1 MSNFINKYML
11 LSCSYSIISGINHIY
26 MTKNNMNNDDKLCC
40 LIMKFGMSPI
50 CFPLY
55 LYNDYN
61 GNNDLAKLKNYMDYV
76 LAK

>member
-1 MSNFINKYML
+1 
-11 LSCSYSIISGINHIY
+11 